1 MPSAGKRNSQTSRMP
16 TLYDTSK
23 CQVKFRKPR
32 ILQSRK
38 LFFDHDRDLNFNHVR
53 FIGARLQGVIFREES
68 AVGFRNIGVS
78 NIEEVMSKE
87 DWPDVGPARSPETL
101 KIQRN
106 DHWEGTW
113 GKEQSYIERWGVKR
127 KEDSREQLYSRDRIK
142 PQVSYHKR
150 GARPVRTKT
159 PARPVQ
165 EKRPT
170 PKVEVIEEP
179 VIAAPSSTWQPP
191 AQTFSYG
198 AQATSAKDKKRA
210 LLFNEYAL
218 ALMDSQ
224 KYERAMTYFQK
235 AQDLDPGEETYRI
248 NMKRCREWLEYQKRG
263 GRR

>member
-1 MPSAGKRNSQTSRMP
+1 MP

-38 LFFDHDRDLNFNHVR
+38 LFFDHNRHLNFNHVR
-53 FIGARLQGVIFREES
+53 MIDARLQGVIFREKG
-68 AVGFRNIGVS
+68 AVEFRNIGVS
-78 NIEEVMSKE
+78 NIEQVMSKE
-87 DWPDVGPARSPETL
+87 DWPDVGSAKPPETL

-113 GKEQSYIERWGVKR
+113 GKDQSYIERWGVKK
-127 KEDSREQLYSRDRIK
+127 KEDSREHLYSRDRLK
-142 PQVSYHKR
+142 PQLSYQKR
-150 GARPVRTKT
+150 GMKSTTTRTQT
-159 PARPVQ
+159 PSKLIMQ
-165 EKRPT
+165 KRT
-170 PKVEVIEEP
+170 SPKVEVIEEP
-179 VIAAPSSTWQPP
+179 VIAVPSSTWQPP

-198 AQATSAKDKKRA
+198 TPATPAKDKKRA

-248 NMKRCREWLEYQKRG
+248 NMKRCREWLEYQTRG

>member
-1 MPSAGKRNSQTSRMP
+1 MP

-23 CQVKFRKPR
+23 CHVKFRKPR

-38 LFFDHDRDLNFNHVR
+38 LFFDHNRDLNFDHVR
-53 FIGARLQGVIFREES
+53 MINARLQGVIFRDKS

-78 NIEEVMSKE
+78 NVEEVMGRG
-87 DWPDVGPARSPETL
+87 DWPDVGPAKPPETM

-106 DHWEGTW
+106 DHWESTW
-113 GKEQSYIERWGVKR
+113 GKDHTYRERWGVSP
-127 KEDSREQLYSRDRIK
+127 KEDTKEYLYSRERIK
-142 PQVSYHKR
+142 PQVSYHKGR
-150 GARPVRTKT
+150 SRTTRTTT
-159 PARPVQ
+159 PSGTVHK
-165 EKRPT
+165 KRT
-170 PKVEVIEEP
+170 SPKVEVVEEP
-179 VIAAPSSTWQPP
+179 ILAKPSSSRASTQ
-191 AQTFSYG
+191 QTF
-198 AQATSAKDKKRA
+198 TFETPVISAKDKKRA

-224 KYERAMTYFQK
+224 KYERAMTYFNK

>member
-1 MPSAGKRNSQTSRMP
+1 MP

-38 LFFDHDRDLNFNHVR
+38 LFFDHNRDLNFNHVR
-53 FIGARLQGVIFREES
+53 FIDARLQGVIFRKEK
-68 AVGFRNIGVS
+68 VIGFRNIGVS
-78 NIEEVMSKE
+78 NIEQVMDRK
-87 DWPDVGPARSPETL
+87 DWPDVGPAKSPETL

-106 DHWEGTW
+106 NHWEKTW
-113 GKEQSYIERWGVKR
+113 GKDHTYRERWGVASK
-127 KEDSREQLYSRDRIK
+127 KDTKDYLSSRERIK

-150 GARPVRTKT
+150 GTRTTRTKS
-159 PARPVQ
+159 PSKPVQ
-165 EKRPT
+165 QKRPS

-179 VIAAPSSTWQPP
+179 VITAPSSTWQPP
-191 AQTFSYG
+191 ARTFSYG
-198 AQATSAKDKKRA
+198 APATSAKDKKRA

-248 NMKRCREWLEYQKRG
+248 NMKRCREWLEYQSRG